1 MSGYLQKLHKA
12 KKWKKMW
19 FVLKDK
25 VLYQF
30 KATQVTISLYY
41 NNSFLCPQR
50 NFGRHIVIALS
61 IRPSVSPSVRQSVR
75 PAFVSGP
82 YLLYSLR

>member
-1 MSGYLQKLHKA
+1 MSGYLQKLHKG

-30 KATQVTISLYY
+30 KATQVTHNTTILQ
-41 NNSFLCPQR
+41 SFLFLMAFFHQLT
-50 NFGRHIVIALS
+50 ILDLISSLS
-61 IRPSVSPSVRQSVR
+61 IV
-75 PAFVSGP
+75 
-82 YLLYSLR
+82 Y

>member
-1 MSGYLQKLHKA
+1 MSGYLQKLHKG

-30 KATQVTISLYY
+30 KATQVIHNFTIYGPPCEKTCLWG
-41 NNSFLCPQR
+41 F
-50 NFGRHIVIALS
+50 
-61 IRPSVSPSVRQSVR
+61 RQSE
-75 PAFVSGP
+75 
-82 YLLYSLR
+82 L

>member
-30 KATQVTISLYY
+30 KATQVTCNFTMLQ
-41 NNSFLCPQR
+41 SF
-50 NFGRHIVIALS
+50 HIFFKTFFYKKTML
-61 IRPSVSPSVRQSVR
+61 Q
-75 PAFVSGP
+75 
-82 YLLYSLR
+82 Y